1 MQPLEFIGFA
11 LGGLGIFLYGLLT
24 FSDSLKELAGVR
36 LRNIITRISG
46 NVWSALLTG
55 LIVTAIWQAS
65 SITTVVAV
73 ALVNAGMLSFE
84 GALGLIFGANIGTTV
99 TAQIV
104 AFNITQWGLF
114 IIPIGVIIYIA
125 GKKKKTKS
133 IGMAVFSFGL
143 VLGGLWLIQIGLQPL
158 ENSAYLQ
165 NMLLAFSNRPWLG
178 IIAGTVFT
186 ALVQSSSA
194 TTSILVALG
203 KQGLMTFSAAVPL
216 VLGANIGT
224 TITTL
229 IASVGTKLS
238 ARRTAVSHL
247 LFNVIGVLLIYPFV
261 VNGWF
266 ENLVMYVSQF
276 LGDTSLPRLIANSHT
291 IFNVIWSIFWAF
303 QVKNFA
309 AIVKWLVRG
318 EEKVYTKPDYLNDK
332 LLSAPSLALDA
343 LRNTLKYMAEVSA
356 NMLTYVFEMIL
367 KEERYNSEEIWN
379 MENLVD
385 DLYSE
390 GLQYANKLA
399 QAPLSEEDVAHL
411 AAIVHSMD
419 DVERWGDHATNL
431 MEFAEFVYENDV
443 HFSPKGQ
450 ESLKQLFGLVKA
462 NLDRAQQVI
471 DNGFSENILELTVLT
486 EEQIDALVKELRNER
501 TERLIQGEVSV
512 SAAVIYVD
520 ILTNLERVAD
530 HCLNV
535 VQNFSR
541 LQREKVSDERRQ

>member
-1 MQPLEFIGFA
+1 MESWQSIGFT

-24 FSDSLKELAGVR
+24 FSDYLKELAGARVR
-36 LRNIITRISG
+36 TFITRIGS

-55 LIVTAIWQAS
+55 LLVTAVWQAS

-73 ALVNAGMLSFE
+73 ALVNAGMLPLE
-84 GALGLIFGANIGTTV
+84 GALGLILGANIGTTV

-114 IIPIGVIIYIA
+114 IIPIGVVIYIA
-125 GKKKKTKS
+125 GRKKRIKS

-143 VLGGLWLIQIGLQPL
+143 ILGGLWLIQVGSEPL
-158 ENSAYLQ
+158 KDSTYLQ
-165 NMLLAFSNRPWLG
+165 SVLTAFSGKPWLG
-178 IIAGTVFT
+178 IIAGMVFT

-194 TTSILVALG
+194 TTSIVVALG
-203 KQGLMTFSAAVPL
+203 SQGLMTFSAAIPL

-224 TITTL
+224 TVTTL
-229 IASVGTKLS
+229 LASIGTRLS
-238 ARRTAVSHL
+238 ARRTAVAHL

-266 ENLVMYVSQF
+266 QDLVFYISKA
-276 LGDTSLPRLIANSHT
+276 LGDASLPRLIANSHT
-291 IFNVIWSIFWAF
+291 IFNIIWALFWAP
-303 QVKNFA
+303 QIGNFA
-309 AIVKWLVRG
+309 ALLKWLVRG
-318 EEKVYTKPDYLNDK
+318 EEKVYTKPEFLNDN
-332 LLSAPSLALDA
+332 LLSAPSLALEA
-343 LRNTLKYMAEVSA
+343 LKNTLKYMAQVSSD
-356 NMLTYVFEMIL
+356 MLNSVFAMIL
-367 KEERYNSEEIWN
+367 GEEKYNTEDIWN

-385 DLYSE
+385 DLQRESLEYS
-390 GLQYANKLA
+390 NKLS
-399 QAPLSEEDVAHL
+399 QSLLSDEDVAYL
-411 AAIVHSMD
+411 SAMVQSVD

-431 MEFAEFVYENDV
+431 LEFAEYVHENNV
-443 HFSPKGQ
+443 KFSPKGQ

-462 NLDRAQQVI
+462 NLDRALQVI
-471 DNGFSENILELTVLT
+471 DGGFSENILELTTLT

-501 TERLIQGEVSV
+501 TERLIQGQVSV
-512 SAAVIYVD
+512 QAAIIYVD

-541 LQREKVSDERRQ
+541 VEAGKTL